1 MALYRSLEQPSPR
14 GLRFRRTVASS
25 AAATPA
31 AGAVAHPEL
40 KVDNPRRFSDKPKSG
55 RIPVIRATP
64 GYFSRFERAK
74 SATAAPMGAL

>member
-1 MALYRSLEQPSPR
+1 MAPDRSLKQPSPR
-14 GLRFRRTVASS
+14 GFRLSAPAASS
-25 AAATPA
+25 AAATAA
-31 AGAVAHPEL
+31 AGAVAHQEL